1 VEGTLTVATDTEGG
15 IAGDIPASLFRLKR
29 IVGVLSLVSSNNG
42 KVIPAGVASDGS
54 LLTGGGTENAA
65 ADLAIG
71 TYKVKL
77 LGTY

>member
-1 VEGTLTVATDTEGG
+1 
-15 IAGDIPASLFRLKR
+15 
-29 IVGVLSLVSSNNG
+29 VLSLVSSDNA